1 MADMKGRASGVKR
14 RLALGGCVAAAA
26 LMIGWNTWAA
36 EAPKVVTSIAPVH
49 SLVAGVMEGV
59 GEPDLLVRG
68 GGSPHSY
75 SLRPS
80 EAQALQQA
88 DLVFWIGDDM
98 EVFLR
103 KPLEALA
110 GNAEVVELA
119 EAPGIRLLN
128 NREGG
133 AWEGHDHHGEEG
145 HDEHA
150 HDDHGHDD
158 HAHDEHAHDE
168 HAEAKHDHGEHAHD
182 DHGHDDHAHDDHA
195 HDKHGHDDQAHDDH
209 AHDDHAHDEHDHAE
223 HAHEGHAHGEKNLH
237 IWLDPHNAKRI
248 VEAAVAELSK
258 QDPAHAARYKSNG
271 EAVLAQL
278 DALDAELAS
287 TMESVRDLPFIVFH
301 DAYHYFEDRYGLN
314 AAGSITVSPDRA
326 PGAKRLSE
334 IREKVANAGA
344 VCVFSEPQFEPALV
358 DTVVQGTAARTGV
371 LDPLGAEIEPGPDAY
386 ETLLRNLAND
396 LQDCLRPSS

>member
-1 MADMKGRASGVKR
+1 MAHMKGRAAGVKR
-14 RLALGGCVAAAA
+14 RWALGGCAAAVA
-26 LMIGWNTWAA
+26 LLIGTGSWAG

-110 GNAEVVELA
+110 GDAEVVELA
-119 EAPGIRLLN
+119 NAPGIRLLD

-133 AWEGHDHHGEEG
+133 AWEGHDDHGEGEG
-145 HDEHA
+145 HDDHDHGAHAEAKHEHDDHA

-158 HAHDEHAHDE
+158 H
-168 HAEAKHDHGEHAHD
+168 
-182 DHGHDDHAHDDHA
+182 GHDDHAHEE
-195 HDKHGHDDQAHDDH
+195 HGHDDHDHGEHGHDD
-209 AHDDHAHDEHDHAE
+209 
-223 HAHEGHAHGEKNLH
+223 HAHGEKNLH

-258 QDPAHAARYKSNG
+258 QDPANAARYRSNG
-271 EAVLAQL
+271 EAVLARL
-278 DALDAELAS
+278 DALDEELAS
-287 TMESVRDLPFIVFH
+287 TMESIRELPFIVFH

-334 IREKVANAGA
+334 IREKVADAGA

-358 DTVVQGTAARTGV
+358 DTVVEGTPARTGV
-371 LDPLGAEIEPGPDAY
+371 LDPLGAEIEPGPAAY

-396 LQDCLRPSS
+396 LRTCLRPSS

>member
-1 MADMKGRASGVKR
+1 MAHMKGRASGVKR
-14 RLALGGCVAAAA
+14 RWALGGCAAAVA
-26 LMIGWNTWAA
+26 LLIGTGSWAG

-110 GNAEVVELA
+110 GDAEVVELA
-119 EAPGIRLLN
+119 NAPGIRLLD

-133 AWEGHDHHGEEG
+133 AWEGHDHHGE
-145 HDEHA
+145 
-150 HDDHGHDD
+150 GHDD
-158 HAHDEHAHDE
+158 HDHGE
-168 HAEAKHDHGEHAHD
+168 HAEAKH
-182 DHGHDDHAHDDHA
+182 GHDDHDHGEHA
-195 HDKHGHDDQAHDDH
+195 HDKHGHDD
-209 AHDDHAHDEHDHAE
+209 HDHAE
-223 HAHEGHAHGEKNLH
+223 HAHDDHAHGEKNLH

-258 QDPAHAARYKSNG
+258 QDPAHAARYRSNG
-271 EAVLAQL
+271 EAVLARL
-278 DALDAELAS
+278 DALDEELAS
-287 TMESVRDLPFIVFH
+287 TLKSIRELPFIVFH

-334 IREKVANAGA
+334 IREKVADAGA

-358 DTVVQGTAARTGV
+358 DTVVEGTPARTGV

-396 LQDCLRPSS
+396 LRTCLRPSS

>member
-1 MADMKGRASGVKR
+1 MAHMKGRASGVKR
-14 RLALGGCVAAAA
+14 RWALGGCAAAVA
-26 LMIGWNTWAA
+26 LLIGTGSWAG

-110 GNAEVVELA
+110 GDAEVVELA
-119 EAPGIRLLN
+119 NAPGIRLLD

-133 AWEGHDHHGEEG
+133 AWEGHDHHGESEG
-145 HDEHA
+145 HDDHGHGAHAEAKHEHDDHA

-158 HAHDEHAHDE
+158 H
-168 HAEAKHDHGEHAHD
+168 
-182 DHGHDDHAHDDHA
+182 GHDDHAHEE
-195 HDKHGHDDQAHDDH
+195 HGHDDHDHGEHGHDD
-209 AHDDHAHDEHDHAE
+209 
-223 HAHEGHAHGEKNLH
+223 HAHGEKNLH

-258 QDPAHAARYKSNG
+258 QDPANAARYRSNG
-271 EAVLAQL
+271 EAVLARL
-278 DALDAELAS
+278 DALDEELAS
-287 TMESVRDLPFIVFH
+287 TMESIRELPFIVFH

-334 IREKVANAGA
+334 IREKVADAGA

-358 DTVVQGTAARTGV
+358 DTVVEGTPARTGV
-371 LDPLGAEIEPGPDAY
+371 LDPLGAEIEPGPAAY

-396 LQDCLRPSS
+396 LRTCLRPSS

>member
-1 MADMKGRASGVKR
+1 MAHMKGRASGVKR
-14 RLALGGCVAAAA
+14 RWALGGCAAAVA
-26 LMIGWNTWAA
+26 LLIGTGSWAG

-110 GNAEVVELA
+110 GDADVVELA
-119 EAPGIRLLN
+119 NAPGIRLLD

-133 AWEGHDHHGEEG
+133 AWEGHDHHGEG
-145 HDEHA
+145 HDDHDHGDHAEAKHEHDDHAHDDHDHEKHGHDDHDHAHDDHDHSEHA

-158 HAHDEHAHDE
+158 HAEAEHHDD
-168 HAEAKHDHGEHAHD
+168 HDHGDH
-182 DHGHDDHAHDDHA
+182 DHGDHAHGD
-195 HDKHGHDDQAHDDH
+195 
-209 AHDDHAHDEHDHAE
+209 
-223 HAHEGHAHGEKNLH
+223 HAHGEKNLH

-258 QDPAHAARYKSNG
+258 QDPAHAARYRSNG
-271 EAVLAQL
+271 EAVLARL
-278 DALDAELAS
+278 DALDEELAS
-287 TMESVRDLPFIVFH
+287 TMESIRELPFIVFH

-334 IREKVANAGA
+334 IREKVADAGA

-358 DTVVQGTAARTGV
+358 DTVVEGTPARTGV
-371 LDPLGAEIEPGPDAY
+371 LDPLGAEIEPGPAAY

-396 LQDCLRPSS
+396 LRTCLRPSS